1 MAPGCRG
8 QGIAAT
14 IATMD
19 AFTAMAQRASTR
31 SFKPDPVPRPLIERL
46 LAAAVRAP
54 NHKLTEPWR
63 FAVLTGAS
71 ALRFAELKRAHRAT
85 RFTDPGTPE
94 AAKAIDK
101 TYREARDTPAF
112 IIVMCGNSDDP
123 VRHEEDFAATMMAT
137 QNLLIAATAEGLGT
151 YVRTGGIM
159 RDAAVRELAQASAE
173 YRIVA
178 IVSVGY
184 PAEAP
189 ELRRRSDL
197 AQKTVWLD

>member
-8 QGIAAT
+8 QGIMAR

-19 AFTAMAQRASTR
+19 AFAAMTQRASTR

-71 ALRFAELKRAHRAT
+71 ALRFAELRRTHRAT
-85 RFTDPGTPE
+85 RFPDPAAPE

-112 IIVMCGNSDDP
+112 VVVMCGNSDDP
-123 VRHEEDFAATMMAT
+123 VRQEEDFAATMMAT

-159 RDAAVRELAQASAE
+159 RDPGVRELAQAPAE
-173 YRIVA
+173 HRIVA
-178 IVSVGY
+178 IVSLGY
-184 PAEAP
+184 PAETTEP
-189 ELRRRSDL
+189 RRRSDP
-197 AQKTVWLD
+197 AVKTVWLD